1 MPAAAEGGAAR
12 TRCVSQPDSAMP
24 RAPAP
29 EKMGRR
35 QAPRDARARRPREF
49 IIVSR
54 PCLIVRCTVSSVR
67 CVCSQVIH
75 SHIRFTHHTAPHHGS
90 MHPTND
96 IAARSLDRKR
106 TGNGNG
112 KAERHD
118 PRRAAT
124 GADDKASLPGSP
136 AQQPAQHARLDARRL
151 ASPREYQ
158 ESTAREREPRRAPD
172 RHMATRCKCQLELSR
187 LTQTRRWR
195 NIPHSAHRHTHR
207 KLQAYRRRAA
217 AQRAPT
223 RDTTLYT
230 RAHTASTRG
239 RPLPPAPTSSAPAE
253 ELRRRAHLACTTLT
267 RVVTLVHDPI
277 TIRVLR
283 PQRGAEAVRW

>member
-75 SHIRFTHHTAPHHGS
+75 SHITRRHTTGPC
-90 MHPTND
+90 TNTS
-96 IAARSLDRKR
+96 ARSLDRKR

-151 ASPREYQ
+151 ASPREYSPRAGATPGSRPPHGHAVQVPTRALATHTNTPLAQHSALRTQTHAPQAPSIQ
-158 ESTAREREPRRAPD
+158 EKSRGTARPHTRHYTVHTRPHCEHERAP
-172 RHMATRCKCQLELSR
+172 TPSR
-187 LTQTRRWR
+187 
-195 NIPHSAHRHTHR
+195 AH
-207 KLQAYRRRAA
+207 LIGPSRRAA
-217 AQRAPT
+217 TPRSS
-223 RDTTLYT
+223 RLHH
-230 RAHTASTRG
+230 AHPCSH
-239 RPLPPAPTSSAPAE
+239 PCP
-253 ELRRRAHLACTTLT
+253 
-267 RVVTLVHDPI
+267 
-277 TIRVLR
+277 
-283 PQRGAEAVRW
+283 